1 MFHQIIDFDFHKNE
15 VLKLHQKEHAV
26 AQIAKYFRDT
36 YQIEVAIRT
45 IERRLQS

>member
-1 MFHQIIDFDFHKNE
+1 MLRQIIDFNFHKNE

-36 YQIEVAIRT
+36 YQIEVATRT
-45 IERRLQS
+45 IKRRLQS